1 MISMPCLNFHW
12 REIPMLFNGVSS
24 HCDLKC
30 AIIASKENGKIH
42 RAFNTDRNTVYQYKI
57 DGEVISKNDPQKR
70 CDYLVENEDK
80 KTAYIIELKGTDLSH
95 AIEQIEATIQLFS
108 RLFNQNNYT
117 IYPRIVFGS
126 NTHAVNDTRYRKFLK
141 KYPQAKIR
149 STLIEEPI

>member
-1 MISMPCLNFHW
+1 
-12 REIPMLFNGVSS
+12 MLFNDVSS

-30 AIIASKENGKIH
+30 AIIVSKENGKTH
-42 RAFNTDRNTVYQYKI
+42 RALNNDRNTVYQFKI

-80 KTAYIIELKGTDLSH
+80 KTAYIIELKGTDLPR
-95 AIEQIEATIQLFS
+95 ALEQIEATIQLFS
-108 RLFNQNNYT
+108 RKFTQNNYT

-126 NTHAVNDTRYRKFLK
+126 NTHAVNDTRYRNFLK

-149 STLIEEPI
+149 ATIIEESI